1 MKKRII
7 LVGPAGSGKDFLRKK
22 LEAKGYKY
30 GVSYTTRPPRI
41 GEVDGKDY
49 HFVSEDRFKEM
60 VQNDEFHEYVAF
72 NNWFYGTSKTQWF
85 ETDDVFIMT
94 PTGISKLSEADIA
107 SSFIIYIDIPIDI
120 RRERLALRS
129 DADTVDR
136 RIDADERDFATF
148 TQFDIRIQ
156 NSNF

>member
-1 MKKRII
+1 M
-7 LVGPAGSGKDFLRKK
+7 
-22 LEAKGYKY
+22 
-30 GVSYTTRPPRI
+30 
-41 GEVDGKDY
+41 DGKDY

-60 VQNDEFHEYVAF
+60 VQNDEFHEYIAF

-85 ETDDVFIMT
+85 ETDDIFIMT

>member
-7 LVGPAGSGKDFLRKK
+7 LVGKSGSGKDFLRKK

-49 HFVSEDRFKEM
+49 YFVSEERFKEM
-60 VQNDEFHEYVAF
+60 VKNDEFHEYVAF

-94 PTGISKLSEADIA
+94 PTGISKLSECGKV
-107 SSFIIYIDIPIDI
+107 SFIGIDSSVYTIGIG
-120 RRERLALRS
+120 
-129 DADTVDR
+129 TK
-136 RIDADERDFATF
+136 
-148 TQFDIRIQ
+148 
-156 NSNF
+156 N